1 MALID
6 DCLFCKI
13 IRREIPSAIVRE
25 DELTLAF
32 EDINPQAPV
41 HLLIVP
47 KDHIATV
54 EDLGPEHDGYL
65 AALFRAAQALAAERG
80 LVGDG
85 YRLVLNSGERAG
97 QSVFHIHLHLLG
109 GRAMR
114 WPPG

>member
-13 IRREIPSAIVRE
+13 IRREIPSEIVRE

-54 EDLGPEHDGYL
+54 DDLGPEHDGYL
-65 AALFRAAQALAAERG
+65 AAVFRTAQELAAERG
-80 LVGDG
+80 LAGDG
-85 YRLVLNSGERAG
+85 YRLVINSGERAG
-97 QSVFHIHLHLLG
+97 QSVFHVHVHLLG

>member
-13 IRREIPSAIVRE
+13 IRREIPAAIARE

-32 EDINPQAPV
+32 EDINPHAPV

-54 EDLGPEHDGYL
+54 EDLRPEHDGYL
-65 AALFRAAQALAAERG
+65 AAIFRAAQKLAAERG
-80 LVGDG
+80 LAGDG

-97 QSVFHIHLHLLG
+97 QSVFHVHMHLLG